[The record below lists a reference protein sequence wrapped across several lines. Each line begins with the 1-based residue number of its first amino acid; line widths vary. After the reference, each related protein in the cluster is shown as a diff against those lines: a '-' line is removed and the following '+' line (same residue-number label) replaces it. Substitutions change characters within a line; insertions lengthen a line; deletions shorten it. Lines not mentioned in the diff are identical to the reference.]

1 MKFSFKH
8 PILKCIGI
16 STLAI
21 TLLSCGKNDKLTLF
35 SCENR
40 FQAKSCNEAC
50 VVEKD
55 FQVSFMINKEEK
67 SVLEVMYFQGNQSSS
82 THKNCTIFDSKN
94 WDCSYSDLT
103 QGISSSRE
111 LLMANGIYTNTSEV
125 RDLSNG
131 VLRNAREKGYCAK

>member
-1 MKFSFKH
+1 
-8 PILKCIGI
+8 
-16 STLAI
+16 
-21 TLLSCGKNDKLTLF
+21 
-35 SCENR
+35 
-40 FQAKSCNEAC
+40 
-50 VVEKD
+50 
-55 FQVSFMINKEEK
+55 
-67 SVLEVMYFQGNQSSS
+67 MYFQGNQSSS